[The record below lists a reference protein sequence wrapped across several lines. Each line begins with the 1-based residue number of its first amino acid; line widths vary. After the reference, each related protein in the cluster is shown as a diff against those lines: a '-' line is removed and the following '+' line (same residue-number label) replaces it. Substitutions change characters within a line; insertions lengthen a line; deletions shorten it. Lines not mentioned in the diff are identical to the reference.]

1 MGKNAILK
9 PVLIGALILAVAGG
23 IAFAMFRGGDEKPEK
38 SAASHRKEQTDIADE
53 QNMSQKSED
62 KGTAGD
68 YEANSNGGSGN
79 SALNRN
85 SGYGQRARKVVSHN
99 RGQNHVATS
108 RGIKNGTNT
117 KPAVSPSKPS
127 VKPSKPDTKPD
138 VKPGEKPGVNPGVN
152 PGTNP
157 SANPGEQTV
166 PTLDLDAKVEKE
178 INEFM
183 RTGELKDGQFI
194 GLGDG
199 FDEARGGVKTVVNI
213 KNNVIESIVF
223 VEGQGYSGLDY
234 MGISSRV
241 IPYLC
246 GEAGK
251 RNIAIL
257 KLYRKYIDQ
266 IAGAKDHAK
275 EAEKLLGKEY
285 ASKITDARRAELV
298 SPVIRQY
305 LGEHHKCKKMM
316 DAISGATLTTGGV
329 GLSVDNALELSEN
342 DKKTGNDITDIK
354 MLEPTEVNGYTGQRV
369 LKSDIAKPLDLSSIK
384 VELVKEDGTKIEVPY
399 SEFGKYGI
407 EVTNRDTGEKLY
419 DKMNLS
425 DETKSQALI
434 ARVTHKGSKRRTE
447 FAIFFESYSTDYI
460 TKMEYSFDGGKT
472 WEEVT
477 DPAKSEENS
486 NNIAYR
492 QTIKLK
498 KEYFGK
504 KAIFRTT
511 SVSGKQYKYESRFKI
526 DEYGYKFSFNCVN
539 KEYEKNKNANFAL
552 FITFVEDVVNDNP
565 GTGDDNHDEG
575 NPEEGAE
582 VEDEFT
588 PVLSSKIIN
597 KKVGDAEPTLD
608 EYKALISN
616 FPNDGSVTLDVLDHP
631 DMSKNGYTL
640 VKIKVISHR
649 TGKESIVTIGVSVA

>member
-9 PVLIGALILAVAGG
+9 PILIGALILAVAGG

-38 SAASHRKEQTDIADE
+38 SAVSHKKEQTDIADE
-53 QNMSQKSED
+53 QNMPQKSED

-68 YEANSNGGSGN
+68 YETNSNGESGN

-85 SGYGQRARKVVSHN
+85 SGDGQRARKVVSHN

-117 KPAVSPSKPS
+117 TPAVSPSKPS
-127 VKPSKPDTKPD
+127 VKPSKPDTKPN

-552 FITFVEDVVNDNP
+552 YITFVEDVVNDNP

-575 NPEEGAE
+575 NPEEGTE

-616 FPNDGSVTLDVLDHP
+616 FPNDGSVTLEVLDHP